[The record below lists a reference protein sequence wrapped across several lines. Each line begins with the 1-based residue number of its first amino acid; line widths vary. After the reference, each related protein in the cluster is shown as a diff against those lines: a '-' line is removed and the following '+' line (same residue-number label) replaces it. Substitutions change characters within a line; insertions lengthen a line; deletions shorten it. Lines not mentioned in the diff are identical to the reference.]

1 MELEKV
7 KTWMIQRRIALVGLA
22 VTGLGYGA
30 SAAINLTPVSEV
42 IQAIVDLVPDLV
54 DLVTGILPI
63 IVVVALI
70 GFIVAFF
77 DKILA
82 MLKIG

>member
-1 MELEKV
+1 MDFETMKAKV
-7 KTWMIQRRIALVGLA
+7 VQRRVALIGLLASGLA
-22 VTGLGYGA
+22 WGA